1 MVIFIG
7 IEVIVKGKEML
18 KEKMEKEEE
27 KKEKDVKVKEEKSN
41 KKSEKSKEKKSTEA
55 KKKQKQEKDKFKPVK
70 KENEKEKK
78 DKNKKGIIAFLILIV
93 LIFIFSVIFALINVN
108 NSNIIKGVTI
118 QGIDVSNLSKDDAAN
133 KIKQIYDEKLKK
145 EIEVKYEDYSSAI
158 DLNLLETTYDIN
170 KAAEEAFNIGKKD
183 NIFVNN
189 YEILK
194 TYLFKSNIE
203 LDISINEDVAN
214 QTIEDIGA
222 KLPGIV
228 VESSYYIEDSNLI
241 IGKGKKGIVIDK
253 EKLLNQVKD
262 EIKKTE
268 ITQDY
273 LDIPIKEKDPDP
285 IDIEKIHSEVYKEV
299 QDAYI
304 TRDPFEV
311 HPEVDGIDFDVEAAK
326 AILAE
331 EKEEYII
338 PLTVTKASV
347 TLSQLGTEAF
357 PNQLATFTTRYDA
370 SNVDRTTN
378 LRLACQKLNGK
389 VVLPGETF
397 SYNKTL
403 GERTVAAGYRNG
415 KVYENGQVVDG
426 IGGGI
431 CQISSTLY
439 NSVLMANLE
448 IVERR
453 NHQFVTSYL
462 PAGRDATVV
471 YGAIDFKFKNTRQY
485 PIRITASV
493 SNGIATVSIY
503 GIKEAEEYTVSFT
516 TRTISTIPPTTKYE
530 EDASIPAGEEKV
542 KQNGTNGLVTETYI
556 TKTINGVSSTKLL
569 SRDTYSAM
577 QKIISKGTGSST
589 KKEETNT
596 NKTTENKQKKDT
608 NTATNTT
615 KKDDKTSK
623 SETKNET
630 KKDTR
635 KKEE

>member
-253 EKLLNQVKD
+253 EKLLKR
-262 EIKKTE
+262 
-268 ITQDY
+268 
-273 LDIPIKEKDPDP
+273 P
-285 IDIEKIHSEVYKEV
+285 
-299 QDAYI
+299 
-304 TRDPFEV
+304 
-311 HPEVDGIDFDVEAAK
+311 
-326 AILAE
+326 
-331 EKEEYII
+331 
-338 PLTVTKASV
+338 
-347 TLSQLGTEAF
+347 
-357 PNQLATFTTRYDA
+357 
-370 SNVDRTTN
+370 
-378 LRLACQKLNGK
+378 
-389 VVLPGETF
+389 
-397 SYNKTL
+397 
-403 GERTVAAGYRNG
+403 
-415 KVYENGQVVDG
+415 
-426 IGGGI
+426 
-431 CQISSTLY
+431 
-439 NSVLMANLE
+439 
-448 IVERR
+448 
-453 NHQFVTSYL
+453 
-462 PAGRDATVV
+462 
-471 YGAIDFKFKNTRQY
+471 
-485 PIRITASV
+485 
-493 SNGIATVSIY
+493 
-503 GIKEAEEYTVSFT
+503 
-516 TRTISTIPPTTKYE
+516 
-530 EDASIPAGEEKV
+530 
-542 KQNGTNGLVTETYI
+542 
-556 TKTINGVSSTKLL
+556 
-569 SRDTYSAM
+569 
-577 QKIISKGTGSST
+577 
-589 KKEETNT
+589 
-596 NKTTENKQKKDT
+596 
-608 NTATNTT
+608 
-615 KKDDKTSK
+615 
-623 SETKNET
+623 
-630 KKDTR
+630 
-635 KKEE
+635 